1 MSLSL
6 LVVDDSF
13 AMRTLISDLL
23 ISDPAV
29 TVVETARSGQEAIQK
44 LSKVRFHCM
53 TLDLVFPGEDGL
65 SILKT
70 VMRKYPLP
78 VIVLSALSNK
88 EAAIS
93 FQCLA
98 DGAVGFIPKPSGEM
112 SLDIEKVKVELLT
125 MVKAVS
131 QVPPARLRVTP
142 RRPIPFPKRRWI
154 GLHGMIV
161 IGASTGGPQTVEAIL
176 SSLPADFPVP
186 ILVVQ
191 HMPNRFFIEQFAERL
206 DRRCHLRV
214 KVACDGEPAEAGTI
228 TLAPPGLRL
237 TVESPASLRGATA
250 TKQSRFDVL
259 IRLTAEEPGGLTPSI
274 DATMKSVAEVYT
286 SQAIGIILSG
296 MGHDGTEGMRAIK
309 AAGGVT
315 LCEDESSLLFGMPKS
330 VIEAGLADQ
339 ALPMEKIP
347 EALAELVTEGASRTQ
362 QGKQ

>member
-1 MSLSL
+1 MSLTL

-29 TVVETARSGQEAIQK
+29 TLVETARSGKEAIQK
-44 LSKVRFHCM
+44 LSKIRFHCM
-53 TLDLVFPGEDGL
+53 TLDLVLQGEDGL

-78 VIVLSALSNK
+78 VIILSALSNK

-98 DGAVGFIPKPSGEM
+98 EGAVGFIPKPSGEM
-112 SLDIEKVKVELLT
+112 SFDIEKVKQELLT

-131 QVPPARLRVTP
+131 QIPPARLHVTP
-142 RRPIPFPKRRWI
+142 RRSIPFPKRRWI

-161 IGASTGGPQTVEAIL
+161 VGASTGGPQTVEAIL
-176 SSLPADFPVP
+176 SALPADFPVP

-214 KVACDGEPAEAGTI
+214 KVACDAESVEAGTVY
-228 TLAPPGLRL
+228 LAPPGFRL
-237 TVESPASLRGATA
+237 TVTRGEGFSTH
-250 TKQSRFDVL
+250 L
-259 IRLTAEEPGGLTPSI
+259 HLTAEEPGRLTPSI
-274 DATMKSVAEVYT
+274 DAAMKSVAEVYAAG
-286 SQAIGIILSG
+286 AIGIILSG
-296 MGHDGTEGMRAIK
+296 MGRDGTQGMQAIK
-309 AAGGVT
+309 AAGGAT

-330 VIEAGLADQ
+330 AIEAGCADVK
-339 ALPMEKIP
+339 LPMEKIP
-347 EALAELVTEGASRTQ
+347 EALAELVAKEA
-362 QGKQ
+362 GKQ